1 MSGDEGSR
9 LISGTSNVIC
19 CWWVPMDCQPVEGL
33 LSAVPFQI
41 SQSVE
46 IRKLLRV
53 VASRSR
59 RCRRRHR
66 RQRRRRGRRQRRRRG
81 RRLIIWIEQES
92 KLLVEGGSQG
102 HDLVWK
108 YKWKSQHLDR
118 SHVSLETNALAINRR
133 FFFTSLF
140 LPAFLCQ
147 TFLAFISAPTGF
159 HDWGLVTRWAQLL
172 ITSLTATYPAHRKI
186 EVRINRR

>member
-1 MSGDEGSR
+1 
-9 LISGTSNVIC
+9 
-19 CWWVPMDCQPVEGL
+19 MDCQPVEGL

-59 RCRRRHR
+59 CRRRRHR
-66 RQRRRRGRRQRRRRG
+66 HRRQRRRRG

-108 YKWKSQHLDR
+108 YK
-118 SHVSLETNALAINRR
+118 
-133 FFFTSLF
+133 
-140 LPAFLCQ
+140 
-147 TFLAFISAPTGF
+147 
-159 HDWGLVTRWAQLL
+159 
-172 ITSLTATYPAHRKI
+172 
-186 EVRINRR
+186 